1 MSYVRCFFASFA
13 LLLLLLLLLPATVA
27 AQSVDVDEL
36 IAAGHR
42 TMTAARL
49 EDGERIVLDGIL
61 EEGVWDRAV
70 PATDFIQQDPELGG
84 TPTERTEVRIVF
96 DRDHLYMGVINY
108 DSEPD
113 KLLGNTMKRDE
124 FLRADDRFMWTI
136 DTFLDQRS
144 GYFFEM
150 NPSGLM
156 ADSLMGAGG
165 SNSREWDGIWN
176 AQVRRSEIGWVIEID
191 IPFRTINFDPNAPAW
206 GINFQR
212 TIRRK
217 NEENLW
223 MGHLRNQGLRR
234 MSNAG
239 LLLGI
244 SEVSQGKGLDIKPFV
259 TTTVGDAPHAEDPKP
274 LTGSGDVGVDFFYN
288 LTPSLRANLTFNTD
302 FAETEVD
309 QRLVNLTRFPLFFP
323 EKRDFFLDGATYFD
337 FYLARGFG
345 NRSVAVQPFFSRR
358 IGLADGQQQRIDVGS
373 KLTGQA
379 GGQDVGV
386 LYVRTAEEGEL
397 AGEDFA
403 VVRLKRRV
411 LRESYI
417 GGIYTSRRTRESTFD
432 PMSETRQTAGL
443 DFRLATSTFRGRDNL
458 ELDGFVLWNTDEV
471 GNGDNT
477 AYGFRLNYP
486 NDIWNARFAFNEV
499 QADHGPAIGF
509 TPRTG
514 YRQYAPFVRWGP
526 RPEGHPWIRQ
536 LGFGGNV
543 DLRTDMENQWL
554 TRELDL
560 TLLRIELHSQD
571 NFELS
576 LVPTYERLE
585 EDFEISEGIVL
596 PIGSEYDFTRF
607 RVSANT
613 ANRRVLAAQARVET
627 GSFFSGDRQEVGVG
641 LGIRPRPGVTLNL
654 DVEWNRVDL
663 AEGRFETRLY
673 RLVADT
679 QFSPWM
685 YMVNNVQYDSVSGIL
700 GWQSRFRWIL
710 TPGNDL
716 FVVYTHNWVDHFDL
730 EPNRD
735 RFFTQDRRA
744 AMKFVYTHRL

>member
-1 MSYVRCFFASFA
+1 
-13 LLLLLLLLLPATVA
+13 
-27 AQSVDVDEL
+27 
-36 IAAGHR
+36 
-42 TMTAARL
+42 MTAAQL
-49 EDGERIVLDGIL
+49 QTEERIVLDGIL
-61 EEGVWDRAV
+61 DEDVWDRAV
-70 PATDFIQQDPELGG
+70 PATDFIQQDPDLGG

-96 DRDHLYMGVINY
+96 DRDHLYMGVTNY

-124 FLRADDRFMWTI
+124 FLRGDDRFMWTI

-191 IPFRTINFDPNAPAW
+191 IPFRTVNFDPNAPAW

-244 SEVSQGKGLDIKPFV
+244 TDASQGKGLDIKPYAATSV
-259 TTTVGDAPHAEDPKP
+259 KDSPGAEDPQP
-274 LTGSGDVGVDFFYN
+274 VTSTGDVGIDLFYN
-288 LTPSLRANLTFNTD
+288 LTPSLRANLTVNTD

-323 EKRDFFLDGATYFD
+323 EKRDFFLDGATFFD
-337 FYLARGFG
+337 FYLARSFR
-345 NRSVAVQPFFSRR
+345 NRDAPVQPFFSRR
-358 IGLADGQQQRIDVGS
+358 IGLADGQQQKIDVGT

-379 GGQDVGV
+379 GANDVGV
-386 LYVRTAEEGEL
+386 MYVRTAEEGEL

-403 VVRLKRRV
+403 VVRLKRRI

-417 GGIYTSRRTRESTFD
+417 GGMYTSRRTRDSTFD
-432 PMSETRQTAGL
+432 PTSETRQTAGF
-443 DFRLATSTFRGRDNL
+443 DFRLATSTFRDTSNL
-458 ELDGFVLWNTDEV
+458 ELEGFFLWNTDEV
-471 GNGDNT
+471 GNGDNK

-486 NDIWNARFAFNEV
+486 NDIWTARFGFNEV
-499 QADHGPAIGF
+499 QEDHGPALGF

-514 YRQYAPFVRWGP
+514 YRQYNPFIRWGP
-526 RPEGHPWIRQ
+526 RPDGHAWIRQ
-536 LGFGGNV
+536 LGFGGSF
-543 DLRTDMENQWL
+543 DLRTNIQNQWL
-554 TRELDL
+554 TREVDF
-560 TLLRIELHSQD
+560 TLLRADMHSQD
-571 NFELS
+571 NFEIS

-585 EDFEISEGIVL
+585 EDFEIADGIVL
-596 PIGSEYDFTRF
+596 PFGSEYDFTRF
-607 RVSANT
+607 RVMANT
-613 ANRRVLAAQARVET
+613 ANRRVVAAQARVET
-627 GSFFSGDRQEVGVG
+627 GSFFSGNRQLVGAG
-641 LGIRPRPGVTLNL
+641 LGLRPRPGVTLNL
-654 DVEWNRVDL
+654 NVEWNRVEL

-685 YMVNNVQYDSVSGIL
+685 YLVNNVQYDSVSGIL

-716 FVVYTHNWVDHFDL
+716 FVVYTHNWIDRLDL
-730 EPNRD
+730 EPNRGG
-735 RFFTQDRRA
+735 FLTQDRRA